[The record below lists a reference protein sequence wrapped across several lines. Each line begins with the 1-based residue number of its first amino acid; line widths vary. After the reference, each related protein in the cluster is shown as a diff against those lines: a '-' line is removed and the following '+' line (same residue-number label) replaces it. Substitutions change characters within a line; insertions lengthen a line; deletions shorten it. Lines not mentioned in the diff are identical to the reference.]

1 MRTYIERAM
10 DFIAEVYP
18 FIKDFESPWTTR
30 RNIREY
36 NAVKTRNVI
45 VKNGCARIALI
56 TSDYVVKWD
65 YDEDEVEEV
74 GGCEN
79 EVSLYSI
86 AELEGFAYLFAQITR
101 FEYKGRYFYIMP
113 RVRGIR
119 ESNGRAWQY
128 MTNTERLWCES
139 HNLTDLHCN
148 NYGLTKGKITI
159 VDYGFVQAGV
169 KEYTTSES
177 SSSPS
182 TSELSRWWENVQ
194 KVSEG

>member
-65 YDEDEVEEV
+65 YDEDEVEDI

-79 EVSLYSI
+79 EVSLYAV

-128 MTNTERLWCES
+128 MTDS
-139 HNLTDLHCN
+139 
-148 NYGLTKGKITI
+148 
-159 VDYGFVQAGV
+159 
-169 KEYTTSES
+169 
-177 SSSPS
+177 
-182 TSELSRWWENVQ
+182 
-194 KVSEG
+194 